1 MRELRSAAPSSAREK
16 RRNNPVQG
24 KKTSKNQ
31 RVREQAYLIWLD
43 EGRPEGRD
51 KEHWERAEQI
61 IDRMDEISKE
71 DESGNMTAVGPV
83 PGP

>member
-1 MRELRSAAPSSAREK
+1 MHDEK
-16 RRNNPVQG
+16 A
-24 KKTSKNQ
+24 SKEQ
-31 RVREQAYLIWLD
+31 RIQHQAYLLWLE

-61 IDRMDEISKE
+61 VDRMDEISKE
-71 DESGNMTAVGPV
+71 DESGNASAVGPI